1 MPRVSCYNKV
11 TLVRV
16 DRVCST
22 GKTVEMVD
30 IKVFIGLE
38 NTSQPIHE

>member
-1 MPRVSCYNKV
+1 MPQVNCHNKV
-11 TLVRV
+11 TLVLV

-22 GKTVEMVD
+22 SKTVKMID